1 MADRKSMVIH
11 LRRSEHL
18 GGLVIDDKLELGRR
32 LHRQVGRLLAL
43 EDAIDVASRP
53 GTGRKGKQTTR
64 VATRFPARRA
74 RAVRPRF
81 LFDIRIHRG
90 SQAVAF

>member
-1 MADRKSMVIH
+1 MADRKSTGIH

-43 EDAIDVASRP
+43 EDAIDVSQP
-53 GTGRKGKQTTR
+53 
-64 VATRFPARRA
+64 
-74 RAVRPRF
+74 PR
-81 LFDIRIHRG
+81 DR
-90 SQAVAF
+90 